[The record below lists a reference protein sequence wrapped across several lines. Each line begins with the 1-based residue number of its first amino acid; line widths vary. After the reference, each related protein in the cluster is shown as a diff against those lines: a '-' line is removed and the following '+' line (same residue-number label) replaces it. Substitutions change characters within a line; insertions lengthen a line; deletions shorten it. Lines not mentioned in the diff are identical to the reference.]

1 MANYMGQMGGQPPQ
15 PSPQQPQSLNMN
27 VSSENRAKFAGF
39 LEGVRS
45 RSATSPIQP
54 PMMPPQPPM
63 MMNMG
68 GMVDVFDPRY
78 MNQGGF
84 VFTTGEG
91 GKINTTPVV
100 DENTG
105 RIVSKILSNQA
116 MEDMAKATEGLNEPE
131 IPLSQ
136 QIQNKVIADES
147 ERNVPFTQTV
157 IESDDSEPVNVT
169 TPVLKPNLPM
179 SVDTMRI
186 GEDDISSN
194 ISPPLPKPEISQ
206 AADPADPIDAFKGVG
221 AGAID
226 ELFTKDIDD
235 LGTEEREGV
244 KDIDDLGTEDRVLD
258 TGDFNRFGG
267 GVERQALIE
276 KPVEGIYDEAT
287 GEYTF
292 RPIDVFDPFADEREA
307 ASKRLSPE
315 GLKQIARM
323 VTEGEKL
330 SGPEVDVFNM
340 LNISPMGETYGEE
353 MGEAQTGT
361 VGIYPETPK
370 KNLTVDDIAKL
381 ILASQTGQPL
391 RSSAE
396 EKQSGSMKL
405 LNRFILGPRTQ
416 MGMND
421 GGIVQGFR
429 NGGVTV
435 GSNFTNKDLKQAK
448 EIVERVNKAS
458 SQGVKNKILDRSR
471 PEVETIARGMIAGYD
486 PDFGEEMGSENLA
499 FAPMPNIDAGERA
512 ASYMLSSPVNQSIN
526 RSDDDLRI
534 DEDRVKST
542 GPVYDAFL
550 KSQESPFAPVV
561 NKIGES
567 IFGKSPYDLFYT
579 TQQNLKPDSMQSR
592 IARDRQLDR
601 ERAERKLAEEQ
612 RLRDM
617 IQGMLPAP
625 VEATQTPTAPI
636 AEAPTPVAP
645 TNPLDVVVP
654 STRVPNFQIPALP
667 TLPATS
673 PLLPQGISP
682 ELLRNLFNL
691 QGVPVTAMQK
701 GGSVNTLDNAIDNFL
716 SSVR

>member
-1 MANYMGQMGGQPPQ
+1 MGQMGGQPPQ

-68 GMVDVFDPRY
+68 GMVDVFDPMY

-235 LGTEEREGV
+235 LGTEEREI
-244 KDIDDLGTEDRVLD
+244 KDIVDLGTEDRVLD

-391 RSSAE
+391 RSSGE
-396 EKQSGSMKL
+396 EKQSGIMKL

-512 ASYMLSSPVNQSIN
+512 ASYMLSSPTDQNQPSIESRYRPADAPAP
-526 RSDDDLRI
+526 RSQAFI
-534 DEDRVKST
+534 DSYNHPLAKFVT
-542 GPVYDAFL
+542 PFTDAFG
-550 KSQESPFAPVV
+550 KA
-561 NKIGES
+561 
-567 IFGKSPYDLFYT
+567 FGYDMDTEQGRYDFYNR
-579 TQQNLKPDSMQSR
+579 TQDT
-592 IARDRQLDR
+592 IARNKELQDQRQLDR

-612 RLRDM
+612 RMRDM
-617 IQGMLPAP
+617 IASMMPKTAATPAP
-625 VEATQTPTAPI
+625 PMVTAPD
-636 AEAPTPVAP
+636 APVITRASPPKELCSFPYAP
-645 TNPLDVVVP
+645 IKAPLEVDPAPLPP
-654 STRVPNFQIPALP
+654 SKA
-667 TLPATS
+667 A
-673 PLLPQGISP
+673 
-682 ELLRNLFNL
+682 
-691 QGVPVTAMQK
+691 K
-701 GGSVNTLDNAIDNFL
+701 
-716 SSVR
+716 

>member
-1 MANYMGQMGGQPPQ
+1 MGQMGGQPPQ

-186 GEDDISSN
+186 GEDNISSN

-370 KNLTVDDIAKL
+370 KDLTVDDIAKL

-391 RSSAE
+391 RSSGE
-396 EKQSGSMKL
+396 EKQSGIMKL

-421 GGIVQGFR
+421 GGIVQGFK

-512 ASYMLSSPVNQSIN
+512 ASYMLPQKEPKEFT
-526 RSDDDLRI
+526 DLRTI
-534 DEDRVKST
+534 KST
-542 GPVYDAFL
+542 SPLTEGALPSGSLTQGAPDNMFGLNRITKPIIDMLGYDTSTPAGVG
-550 KSQESPFAPVV
+550 KYYADTARSQAAYLRGQEER
-561 NKIGES
+561 K
-567 IFGKSPYDLFYT
+567 
-579 TQQNLKPDSMQSR
+579 
-592 IARDRQLDR
+592 RDQD
-601 ERAERKLAEEQ
+601 RAERKLAEEQ

>member
-1 MANYMGQMGGQPPQ
+1 MGQMGGQPPQ

-235 LGTEEREGV
+235 LGTEEREI

-370 KNLTVDDIAKL
+370 KDLTVDDIAKL

-391 RSSAE
+391 RSSGE
-396 EKQSGSMKL
+396 EKQSGIMKL